1 MTWYM
6 GGMDLPYKEALYFS
20 GWVIDRREQIRD
32 AARAAIDWDS
42 TDEPIP
48 PGPEPSI
55 DEWGDIRPLTE
66 DERAKLH
73 TDAAADADM
82 QRRAAR
88 DRREQRT
95 QEQKQRAEAQPRE
108 RRRRLREHF
117 QAQHRREKLESGQP
131 YETEPSDDFVDD
143 LPSYFGEEADAPQ
156 AEPVV
161 ETPAEATE
169 APPAFEPEPFRRQR
183 PAGGK
188 QCPHCQHM
196 NMPEAVA
203 TGVCAH
209 CGGDL
214 GTTGSA
220 PSGSGGGGAPG
231 RGRQARGPRD
241 ILRDALSGGVWG
253 GIAASLSGHAVH
265 GLAAPLTEAV
275 GIALESAGASGAG
288 AQRIGR
294 GFLSLFTAG
303 LQSMATLGGSVL
315 GGAMGAVVGG
325 AAGSALGGL
334 VGTVA
339 GSIGGLFSEA
349 GRSLGESLGGLAQI
363 MQDTTR
369 TVLQLSESVM
379 KLSLTSGSSVDNAN
393 NLTTGLRALG
403 VAPGAVQGMFGQR
416 KEFQQMRMGALG
428 IPMPHGDMDMD
439 ALVNVGEWLQR
450 YPGMLRPAMA
460 QAALGPGAQPIM
472 AELMEPGQDQL
483 RQAAEAAKELQPQ
496 TDALER
502 AWRQLRIPVAEI
514 GLAWDALK
522 VSFAGSFI
530 PSITTGIRTLTN
542 LFTTHR
548 RQIENWFSSLP
559 DKVLPRLASIADN
572 MERFFSRIDFG
583 KMWEKFKEGFK
594 TVKGLLD
601 SIAKFID
608 DHPTLSK
615 ILGGVAVGAVTRN
628 PALGGMVAGGAIGGE
643 HGLGGGIAGAI
654 LGGAAPF
661 LLKWGGKALLGRL
674 AGQGIAAAAAGGGGT
689 AATAGGT
696 GLLAGL
702 VPLLANPI
710 VDAVLAGVL
719 WPAIRGGG
727 FEALGTWMHRLGTDR
742 ETAELKQESV
752 ETGYANHEDAAD
764 ALGLGKKYRKG
775 TLSREEQR
783 KIYEAFHASS
793 QATKGT
799 RDTQGVRANQAGVA
813 PAGWERQ
820 RHWGDIFREMLEET
834 KRQRERPLK
843 IEAKVENKHEVSV
856 GPSPL
861 FNVQMETYETLQ
873 SWRAIQTAL
882 S

>member
-1 MTWYM
+1 MAGDVFLQNAVRTVENANGVTATIQEGGRITWRRA
-6 GGMDLPYKEALYFS
+6 GQFISAEEATRLSIAVRVEYNKAYEEYERRS
-20 GWVIDRREQIRD
+20 GWDWFEQQGMVVERTTRADLHQTLRNQWRADSESRIP
-32 AARAAIDWDS
+32 ALEAPAGRAA
-42 TDEPIP
+42 
-48 PGPEPSI
+48 PESS
-55 DEWGDIRPLTE
+55 
-66 DERAKLH
+66 A
-73 TDAAADADM
+73 
-82 QRRAAR
+82 
-88 DRREQRT
+88 
-95 QEQKQRAEAQPRE
+95 
-108 RRRRLREHF
+108 
-117 QAQHRREKLESGQP
+117 
-131 YETEPSDDFVDD
+131 
-143 LPSYFGEEADAPQ
+143 
-156 AEPVV
+156 
-161 ETPAEATE
+161 
-169 APPAFEPEPFRRQR
+169 PAFEPEDFRRQR
-183 PAGGK
+183 PAGSK

-203 TGVCAH
+203 AGVCAH

-231 RGRQARGPRD
+231 RGRQTRGPRD

-369 TVLQLSESVM
+369 TVLQLSESIM
-379 KLSLTSGSSVDNAN
+379 KLSLTSGSSVGNAN

-416 KEFQQMRMGALG
+416 NEFQQMRLGALG
-428 IPMPHGDMDMD
+428 IPMSPGGMDMD
-439 ALVNVGEWLQR
+439 TLVNVGQWLQR
-450 YPGMLRPAMA
+450 YPGMLQPAMA

-483 RQAAEAAKELQPQ
+483 RQAAEAAKELQSQ
-496 TDALER
+496 TEYLER

-530 PSITTGIRTLTN
+530 PSITTGVRTLTN

-583 KMWEKFKEGFK
+583 KMWEKLKAGFK
-594 TVKGLLD
+594 TVKDLLD

-608 DHPTLSK
+608 DHPTLSRL
-615 ILGGVAVGAVTRN
+615 LGGVAVGAVTRN
-628 PALGGMVAGGAIGGE
+628 PALGGMVAGGSIGGE

-689 AATAGGT
+689 AAIAGGT
-696 GLLAGL
+696 GVMAGL
-702 VPLLANPI
+702 APLLANPYALI
-710 VDAVLAGVL
+710 AGLVAL
-719 WPAIRGGG
+719 TAGGFSFFKGGG
-727 FEALGTWMHRLGTDR
+727 YDATKTWFRRMGTDR
-742 ETAELKQESV
+742 DTAELKRDSIK
-752 ETGYANHEDAAD
+752 TGYANMEDAAES
-764 ALGLGKKYRKG
+764 LGLGDKYREG
-775 TLSREEQR
+775 TVSRDEQR
-783 KIYEAFHASS
+783 KIYDAFHKSS

-834 KRQRERPLK
+834 KRQRERPIKL
-843 IEAKVENKHEVSV
+843 EAKVENKHEVSV